1 MTTAKKPTPLEV
13 SRSEARIL
21 HMRWKGAVKAG
32 QGLPMYEDVM
42 LGGLGRSADRV
53 MLVGN
58 PEESD
63 AKVLQAGRGTVA

>member
-1 MTTAKKPTPLEV
+1 
-13 SRSEARIL
+13 
-21 HMRWKGAVKAG
+21 MRWKGAVKAG